1 MNLPDRAPT
10 SGVESLPRQSTTAR
24 LYGALGEGKDH
35 FQIDEDNAA
44 ALDEILPGMAR
55 IVPGTRDCLRRMV
68 SAAADLGIG
77 QFLDLGSGLP
87 DQPPNLHEVVHDRQ
101 PGASFVYVDRD
112 PVVCAHGR
120 ALLRAPRVTMVE
132 ADVRDLDDVFSRPEV
147 RMRVDFELP
156 VCLVLGAVLHF
167 LADDEVGAVM
177 EAAHDWLP
185 KGSLLLVTHATSDQ
199 PHYTAEQ
206 VEAARDFYQ
215 AQTGERLYLRRA
227 QEIADLV
234 LPGCVPLWPGLVTT
248 ALWRAD
254 PAAGPDT
261 RAPYFL
267 AVAAEVRPLVEDQH
281 VVPEPAG

>member
-1 MNLPDRAPT
+1 MSLPDHAPT
-10 SGVESLPRQSTTAR
+10 PGVEPLSQQSTPAR

-35 FQIDEDNAA
+35 FQVDEDNAA

-55 IVPGTRDCLRRMV
+55 IVPDNRSCLRRMV
-68 SAAADLGIG
+68 AAAADLGIS
-77 QFLDLGSGLP
+77 QFVDLGSGLP

-112 PVVCAHGR
+112 PVVCTHGR

-147 RMRVDFELP
+147 RMRVDFGLP

-167 LADDEVGAVM
+167 LADDEVRGVM
-177 EAAHDWLP
+177 EASHDWLP
-185 KGSLLLVTHATSDQ
+185 QGSLLLVTHATSDQ
-199 PHYTAEQ
+199 PHYTPEQ

-215 AQTGERLYLRRA
+215 AQTGERLYLRRV

-234 LPGCVPLWPGLVTT
+234 LPGCAPMWPGLVST
-248 ALWRAD
+248 AFWRAG
-254 PAAGPDT
+254 PEAGPDA
-261 RAPYFL
+261 RAPYFV
-267 AVAAEVRPLVEDQH
+267 AVAAEVRGLVEDRRAVQ
-281 VVPEPAG
+281 ESAG